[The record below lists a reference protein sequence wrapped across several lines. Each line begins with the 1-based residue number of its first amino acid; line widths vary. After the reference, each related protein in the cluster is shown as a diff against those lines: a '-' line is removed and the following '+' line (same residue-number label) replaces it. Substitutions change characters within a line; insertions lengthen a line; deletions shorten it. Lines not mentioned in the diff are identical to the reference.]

1 MNDKIII
8 NGIEYTI
15 LVKFTSKAT
24 EKDYIIFS
32 TLEPVDNE
40 IELLHGILKDGQ
52 VYEVDTPE
60 EQEIIAKMTSTIT
73 TIPEAPNKRKK

>member
-1 MNDKIII
+1 MKDKIII

-32 TLEPVDNE
+32 TLEPVDNDIE
-40 IELLHGILKDGQ
+40 IYSGILNGDVVEK
-52 VYEVDTPE
+52 VDTPE
-60 EQEIIAKMTSTIT
+60 EQEIIDKMISTIT
-73 TIPEAPNKRKK
+73 TIPEEQRKIKK